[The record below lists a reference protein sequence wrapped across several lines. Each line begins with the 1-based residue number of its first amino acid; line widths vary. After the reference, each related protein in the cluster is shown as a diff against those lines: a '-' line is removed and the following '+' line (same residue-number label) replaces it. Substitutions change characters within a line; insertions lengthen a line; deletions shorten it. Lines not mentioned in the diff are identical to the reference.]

1 MSQAPNAPT
10 PFETEHGYGPPMCTQ
25 FSIFLP
31 NRVGKMYELVEV
43 FDGQPIRVVALSVLD
58 SSDHAVIRIVTTKSE
73 QARELLEANDLAF
86 SEAEILVVELGAH
99 QRLTKL
105 CLSLLGAELSIDY
118 IYPMMTR
125 PHGSP
130 TIAIKCDDPV
140 LAGQILCRKGFSLIS
155 ETQLRDDSGGDPFV
169 A

>member
-58 SSDHAVIRIVTTKSE
+58 SSDHAVVRIVTTRAD
-73 QARELLEANDLAF
+73 QARELLEDHELTF
-86 SEAEILVVELGAH
+86 SQAEILVVELCGD

-130 TIAIKCDDPV
+130 TIAIRCDDPV
-140 LAGQILCRKGFSLIS
+140 LAGQILRRKGFNIVS
-155 ETQLRDDSGGDPFV
+155 EDELRDAAGGDPFV
-169 A
+169 V